1 MTTTTSRAGTEHGRS
16 CVVVKARSD
25 NEEYQMSLSAAL
37 KQRRRQ
43 RELSR
48 ALATAPTP
56 ESRHEIRALI
66 ARR

>member
-1 MTTTTSRAGTEHGRS
+1 
-16 CVVVKARSD
+16 
-25 NEEYQMSLSAAL
+25 MSLSSTL

-43 RELSR
+43 RELIR
-48 ALATAPTP
+48 ALAAAPTP

>member
-1 MTTTTSRAGTEHGRS
+1 MI
-16 CVVVKARSD
+16 
-25 NEEYQMSLSAAL
+25 LSATL

-43 RELSR
+43 RELTR
-48 ALATAPTP
+48 ALAAAPPP

>member
-1 MTTTTSRAGTEHGRS
+1 
-16 CVVVKARSD
+16 
-25 NEEYQMSLSAAL
+25 MSLCTAL

-43 RELSR
+43 RELTR
-48 ALATAPTP
+48 ALAAAPTP